1 MTIQE
6 IESIVQS
13 LLFASGNPLSV
24 SQISDIIGVDAK
36 TLKNIIEELSE
47 KMKEQNCGINI
58 VKLEDKYQFTTAS
71 SNADYVRALLD
82 NRRNP
87 MLSQAAMEVLS
98 ITAYNQ
104 PVTRAYIEQVRGV
117 DCAAV
122 LHNLIDKE
130 LIEEK
135 GKLDAPG
142 RPLLYGTTSN
152 FLRVFGITS
161 LADMPDL
168 PEIKNQD
175 PRQGELLPSDEGGD
189 AAV

>member
-6 IESIVQS
+6 IESVVQS
-13 LLFASGNPLSV
+13 LLFASGNPLAV
-24 SQISDIIGVDAK
+24 SQISEIAGVDTK
-36 TLKNIIEELSE
+36 TLKNIIEELAD
-47 KMKEQNCGINI
+47 KMEEQKCGIRI
-58 VKLEDKYQFTTAS
+58 IKLEEKYQLTTAPE
-71 SNADYVRALLD
+71 NAAQVKTLLD

-130 LIEEK
+130 LVEEK

-161 LADMPDL
+161 LAEMPEL
-168 PEIKNQD
+168 PEIVEKN
-175 PRQGELLPSDEGGD
+175 PMQGELLPQNAEDGGNI
-189 AAV
+189 

>member
-1 MTIQE
+1 MTVQE
-6 IESIVQS
+6 IKSAIQS

-24 SQISDIIGVDAK
+24 MQIAEILNTENK
-36 TLKNIIEELSE
+36 TVKNVIEEYAVELE
-47 KMKEQNCGINI
+47 EQKSGIRI
-58 VKLEDKYQFTTAS
+58 IKLEDKYQFTTS
-71 SNADYVRALLD
+71 PDNAVFVKSLLD

-161 LADMPDL
+161 LADMPEL

-175 PRQGELLPSDEGGD
+175 PRQGELIPSDNNEE
-189 AAV
+189 VLI

>member
-13 LLFASGNPLSV
+13 LLFASGNPLAV
-24 SQISDIIGVDAK
+24 SQISDIIGVEAK
-36 TLKNIIEELSE
+36 TLKNIIDELTVKMEET
-47 KMKEQNCGINI
+47 NCGIRI
-58 VKLEDKYQFTTAS
+58 IKLEDKYQLTTSAD
-71 SNADYVRALLD
+71 NAVYVKSLLD

-161 LADMPDL
+161 LSDMPEL

-175 PRQGELLPSDEGGD
+175 PRQGELLPSGEDGG
-189 AAV
+189 VFI

>member
-1 MTIQE
+1 MTVQE
-6 IESIVQS
+6 IKSAIQS

-24 SQISDIIGVDAK
+24 MQIAEILNTENK
-36 TLKNIIEELSE
+36 TVKNVIEEYAVELE
-47 KMKEQNCGINI
+47 EQKSGIRI
-58 VKLEDKYQFTTAS
+58 IKLEDKYQFTTS
-71 SNADYVRALLD
+71 PDNAVFVKSLLD

-161 LADMPDL
+161 LADMPEL

-175 PRQGELLPSDEGGD
+175 PRQGELIPNDNNEEVLI
-189 AAV
+189 